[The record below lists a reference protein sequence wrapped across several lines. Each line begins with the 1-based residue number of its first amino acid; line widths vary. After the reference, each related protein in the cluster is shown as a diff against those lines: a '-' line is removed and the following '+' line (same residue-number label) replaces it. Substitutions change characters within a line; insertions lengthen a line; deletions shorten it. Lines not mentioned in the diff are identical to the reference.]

1 MYKLRVVQSGK
12 QYDYER
18 EQAFWKSCWRRTYLL
33 IIRVMEKE
41 YAESVKYASY
51 QEK

>member
-1 MYKLRVVQSGK
+1 MN
-12 QYDYER
+12 R

>member
-1 MYKLRVVQSGK
+1 MN
-12 QYDYER
+12 R

-41 YAESVKYASY
+41 YVESVKYALY

>member
-12 QYDYER
+12 QYDYEPG
-18 EQAFWKSCWRRTYLL
+18 ASFWKSCWRRTYLL

>member
-1 MYKLRVVQSGK
+1 MN
-12 QYDYER
+12 R

-41 YAESVKYASY
+41 YVESVKYASY
-51 QEK
+51 QEKQGKYLLQNYVF